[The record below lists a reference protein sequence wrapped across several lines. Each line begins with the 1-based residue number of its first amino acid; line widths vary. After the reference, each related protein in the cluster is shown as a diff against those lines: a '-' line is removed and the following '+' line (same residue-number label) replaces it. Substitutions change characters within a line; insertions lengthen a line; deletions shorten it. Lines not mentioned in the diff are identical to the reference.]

1 MRICVSA
8 MISRRILRLSGSR
21 LGAFNFLVAASLS
34 VAAGNAASED
44 LYQNSGLTWAKV
56 SEDMVNFATAEKNC
70 SGVINGRSGWRLPTL
85 KEIATERH
93 FAAFETA
100 LLPRGVSKND
110 RPTIWSSTAAPSTS
124 DMTYHATSALV
135 YRDSGMSNYQKLIDV
150 QATYAYCVTED
161 SNIKPQSETKQQ
173 SPANSTAKALKPS
186 GTTPALVLHSVDIAA
201 GDAVNAKAAAEE
213 KRRLDAENKNALAAA
228 KVLERK
234 ENARKTKTD
243 GQIVNKQEYGDSLE
257 EAQAKTWCDRRVPEF
272 RKSMAASS
280 NKLIGIGPC
289 SCKPGGAAVALTKQ
303 YRCEF
308 PVSYRE
314 FSTGA
319 K

>member
-1 MRICVSA
+1 
-8 MISRRILRLSGSR
+8 MISRRMLRLSGSR

-44 LYQNSGLTWAKV
+44 LYQKNGLIWARVSKEKV
-56 SEDMVNFATAEKNC
+56 TFATAEKNC
-70 SGVINGRSGWRLPTL
+70 SGVINGRAGWRLPTYE
-85 KEIATERH
+85 EIRISRKDE
-93 FAAFETA
+93 AFENA
-100 LLPRGVSKND
+100 LLAGDVKDVNLN
-110 RPTIWSSTAAPSTS
+110 IWSSSESPGPSNHAAGTLNYNYRHNYVSTY
-124 DMTYHATSALV
+124 D
-135 YRDSGMSNYQKLIDV
+135 DQP
-150 QATYAYCVTED
+150 TYAYCVTAD

-173 SPANSTAKALKPS
+173 SPVSSTAIAGKPS
-186 GTTPALVLHSVDIAA
+186 GTTPALVLHSADTAGVDAA
-201 GDAVNAKAAAEE
+201 NARAAAEE
-213 KRRLDAENKNALAAA
+213 KRRLDADNNKTLVTA
-228 KVLERK
+228 KVLEQK
-234 ENARKTKTD
+234 ETAKKTKTD

-257 EAQAKTWCDRRVPEF
+257 EAQAKTWCDRHVPEF

-280 NKLIGIGPC
+280 NKLISIGPC

-308 PVSYRE
+308 SVSYRE